1 MRIAHLRGENM
12 YDVMII
18 GAGVVGSAIA
28 RELSRWKLSIAV
40 VDKEND
46 VAMGTSKANS
56 GIVHAGFD
64 AKTGTNKA
72 IYNVLGARMFPKL
85 AEELDFP
92 YRRNGA
98 LVLCF
103 TERDRNKLEE
113 LLEQGKRNGVSG
125 LSILEGDAVRK
136 MEPNVSDRVVAALY
150 AETSGIVS
158 PYEMTVAL
166 AENAATNGVEFM
178 LGQTVTGINFSGY
191 GFEVKLTDKVVWAK
205 IVVNC
210 AGVYADSIYNALTGR
225 QSMTITA
232 RKGEYCLLD
241 KKCGGL
247 CDKTL
252 FQLPSKM
259 GKGVLVAPT
268 THGNVIVGPTA
279 EDIEDKD
286 DVDTTVSGLNNAFN
300 TAMLSVPSLAR
311 RNIITQFAGLRA
323 HDGQGDF
330 IIGESEVAN
339 FYNVAGIESPGLTAS
354 PAIAVDVAEAIAN
367 KLNADKNL
375 DFVATRKGIPCFARM
390 SDSERE
396 QLIAQN
402 PLYGKIVCR
411 CENVTE
417 GEIVDSINR
426 PLGATDLDGV
436 KRRTRAGMGRCQMG
450 FCTPRIMEIL
460 ARELDKDMTEITKC
474 GKGSRVVVGRTE

>member
-1 MRIAHLRGENM
+1 M
-12 YDVMII
+12 YDVLII
-18 GAGVVGSAIA
+18 GAGVVGSAVA
-28 RELSRWKLSIAV
+28 RELAAYKLSV
-40 VDKEND
+40 VVVEKEND

-72 IYNVLGARMFPKL
+72 IYNVLGAKMFPKL
-85 AEELDFP
+85 AEELEFP
-92 YRRNGA
+92 YRKNGA

-103 TERDRNKLEE
+103 EESQKEKLEE
-113 LLEQGKRNGVSG
+113 LLKQGKRNGVTG
-125 LSILEGDAVRK
+125 LSIINGDEVRE
-136 MEPNVSDRVVAALY
+136 MEPNVSDKVVAALY

-158 PYEMTVAL
+158 PYEMTIAL
-166 AENAATNGVEFM
+166 AENACENGVEFI
-178 LGQTVTGINFSGY
+178 LGQEVKNIQKSNF
-191 GFEVKLTDKVVWAK
+191 GFEVQLTDKSVWAK

-210 AGVYADSIYNALTGR
+210 AGVYADDVYNAFTNS
-225 QSMTITA
+225 QSMKIIT

-247 CDKTL
+247 TDKTL
-252 FQLPSKM
+252 FQLPSDM
-259 GKGVLVAPT
+259 GKGILVAPT
-268 THGNVIVGPTA
+268 THGNIIVGPTA
-279 EDIEDKD
+279 ADLPVKD
-286 DVDTTVSGLNNAFN
+286 DIDTTYTGLNLAFD
-300 TAMLSVPSLAR
+300 TATKSVPSLSR

-323 HDGQGDF
+323 HPDSGDF
-330 IIGESEVAN
+330 IIGESEVPN
-339 FYNVAGIESPGLTAS
+339 FYNVAGIESPGLTAA
-354 PAIAVDVAEAIAN
+354 PAIAVDVAEEIATR
-367 KLNADKNL
+367 LNAAKNP
-375 DFVATRKGIPCFARM
+375 DFNPKRKAIPCFARM

-396 QLIAQN
+396 QLIAHN

-460 ARELDKDMTEITKC
+460 ARELNKDVTKITKY
-474 GKGSRVVVGRTE
+474 GKSSNVVIGRTE

>member
-1 MRIAHLRGENM
+1 M
-12 YDVMII
+12 YDVLIV
-18 GAGVVGSAIA
+18 GAGVVGCSVA
-28 RELSRWKLSIAV
+28 RELSRYQLHVAV

-46 VAMGTSKANS
+46 VSMGTSKANS

-64 AKTGTNKA
+64 AHTGTNKA
-72 IYNVLGARMFPKL
+72 IYNVLGARMFPEL
-85 AEELDFP
+85 SRELDFP
-92 YRRNGA
+92 FRQNGA

-103 TERDRNKLEE
+103 DESERHKLDE
-113 LLEQGKRNGVSG
+113 LLAQGQRNGVKG
-125 LSILEGDAVRK
+125 LSIIDGDKVRE
-136 MEPNVSDRVVAALY
+136 MEPNVSESVVAALY

-158 PYEMTVAL
+158 PYEMTIAL
-166 AENAATNGVEFM
+166 AENAAVNGVEFL
-178 LGQTVTGINFSGY
+178 LGC
-191 GFEVKLTDKVVWAK
+191 EVKAIERDGDGFKVKLGRKTVKAK

-210 AGVYADSIYNALTGR
+210 AGVYADDIYNKVVGDKKLEII
-225 QSMTITA
+225 S

-247 CDKTL
+247 CDRTL
-252 FQLPSKM
+252 FQLPSAM

-268 THGNVIVGPTA
+268 THGNIIVGPTA
-279 EDIEDKD
+279 EDVPSKN
-286 DVDTTVSGLNNAFN
+286 DVDTTFEGLNSAFN
-300 TAMLSVPSLAR
+300 TATKSVPSLAR

-323 HDGQGDF
+323 HSTEGDF
-330 IIGESEVAN
+330 VIGESDVPN
-339 FYNVAGIESPGLTAS
+339 FFNVAGIESPGLTSA
-354 PAIAVDVAEAIAN
+354 PAIAVDVAEEVAG
-367 KLNADKNL
+367 KLNAVKKEN
-375 DFVATRKGIPCFARM
+375 FVSRRKGIPCFAKM

-396 QLIAQN
+396 ELIRQN

-417 GEIVDSINR
+417 GEIVDSIRR

-460 ARELDKDMTEITKC
+460 SRELGKDMTEITKFG
-474 GKGSRVVVGRTE
+474 GKSNVAVGRTDEKL

>member
-1 MRIAHLRGENM
+1 M
-12 YDVMII
+12 YDVLIV
-18 GAGVVGSAIA
+18 GAGVVGSAVA
-28 RELSRWKLSIAV
+28 RELSRYSLSVAV
-40 VDKEND
+40 VEKEYD

-72 IYNVLGARMFPKL
+72 IYNVLGARMYPKL

-92 YRRNGA
+92 YRENGA

-103 TERDRNKLEE
+103 EESGRGKLNE

-125 LSILEGDAVRK
+125 LSILDGDEVRA
-136 MEPNVSDRVVAALY
+136 MEPNVSDKVVAALY
-150 AETSGIVS
+150 AQTSAIVS

-166 AENAATNGVEFM
+166 AENACDNGVEFL
-178 LGQTVTGINFSGY
+178 LGQKVSHIKKSKL
-191 GFEVKLTDKVVWAK
+191 GFDVKLSDRTVSAKV
-205 IVVNC
+205 VVNC
-210 AGVYADSIYNALTGR
+210 AGVYADELYNGLTGR
-225 QSMTITA
+225 QQIKIVP

-241 KKCGGL
+241 KKCGSL
-247 CDKTL
+247 TDKTL
-252 FQLPSKM
+252 FQLPSNM

-268 THGNVIVGPTA
+268 THGNIIVGPSA
-279 EDIEDKD
+279 NDVSDKD
-286 DVDTTVSGLNNAFN
+286 DIDTTMEALNSVFD
-300 TAMLSVPSLAR
+300 TAMLSVPTLSR

-323 HDGQGDF
+323 HSEGGDF
-330 IIGESEVAN
+330 IIGESDVAN
-339 FYNVAGIESPGLTAS
+339 FYNVAGIESPGLTAA
-354 PAIAVDVAEAIAN
+354 PAIAVDVAEEIAAR
-367 KLNADKNL
+367 LNADKKPN
-375 DFVATRKGIPCFARM
+375 FNPTRRGIPCFAKM

-396 QLIAQN
+396 QLIAKN

-417 GEIVDSINR
+417 GEIVDSIRR

-460 ARELDKDMTEITKC
+460 ARELNVDATKITKY
-474 GKGSRVVVGRTE
+474 GKGSHVVLGRTE

>member
-1 MRIAHLRGENM
+1 M
-12 YDVMII
+12 YDVLIV
-18 GAGVVGSAIA
+18 GAGVVGSAVA
-28 RELSRWKLSIAV
+28 RELARYKLSV
-40 VDKEND
+40 VVVEKEND

-72 IYNVLGARMFPKL
+72 IYNVLGARMYPKL

-103 TERDRNKLEE
+103 EESGKGKLEE

-125 LSILEGDAVRK
+125 LSILTGDEARA
-136 MEPNVSDRVVAALY
+136 MEPNISENVVAALY
-150 AETSGIVS
+150 AETSGLVS

-166 AENAATNGVEFM
+166 AENACDNGVEFL
-178 LGQTVTGINFSGY
+178 LGQQVKRIEKRDG
-191 GFEVKLTDKVVWAK
+191 GFEVQLSDKTVCAK
-205 IVVNC
+205 VVVNC
-210 AGVYADSIYNALTGR
+210 AGVYADEVYNGLA
-225 QSMTITA
+225 QKQNAKIIA

-247 CDKTL
+247 TDKTL
-252 FQLPSKM
+252 FQLPSSM

-268 THGNVIVGPTA
+268 THGNIIVGPSA
-279 EDIEDKD
+279 NDIPGKD
-286 DVDTTVSGLNNAFN
+286 DVDTTLATLNATFD
-300 TAMLSVPSLAR
+300 TATKSVPSLSR
-311 RNIITQFAGLRA
+311 RDIITQFAGLRA
-323 HDGQGDF
+323 HSDSGDF
-330 IIGESEVAN
+330 VIGESEIPN
-339 FYNVAGIESPGLTAS
+339 FYNALGIESPGLTAA
-354 PAIAVDVAEAIAN
+354 PAIAVDIAEEIAA
-367 KLNADKNL
+367 KLQADKKA
-375 DFVATRKGIPCFARM
+375 DFNPNRRGIPCFAHM

-396 QLIAQN
+396 QLIAKN

-417 GEIVDSINR
+417 GEIVDSIR
-426 PLGATDLDGV
+426 RTLGARDLDGV

-460 ARELDKDMTEITKC
+460 ARELNVDITEITKY
-474 GKGSRVVVGRTE
+474 GKGSHVVLGRTE

>member
-1 MRIAHLRGENM
+1 M
-12 YDVMII
+12 YDVLIV
-18 GAGVVGSAIA
+18 GAGVIGSSIA
-28 RELSRWKLSIAV
+28 RELSRYKLSVAV

-72 IYNVLGARMFPKL
+72 IYNVLGARMFPTL

-92 YRRNGA
+92 YRQNGA

-103 TERDRNKLEE
+103 DENNRGELNE

-125 LSILEGDAVRK
+125 LSILDGDAVRK
-136 MEPNVSDRVVAALY
+136 LEPNVSEKVVAALY
-150 AETSGIVS
+150 AETSAIAS

-166 AENAATNGVEFM
+166 AENAATNGVEFL
-178 LGQTVTGINFSGY
+178 LGTGVKSISKLKSGFSI
-191 GFEVKLTDKVVWAK
+191 KLQDKRNLRAK
-205 IVVNC
+205 VVVNC
-210 AGVYADSIYNALTGR
+210 AGVYADEVYNAMKVNR
-225 QSMTITA
+225 PIKIVA
-232 RKGEYCLLD
+232 RKGEYVLLD

-252 FQLPSKM
+252 FQQPTKM

-279 EDIEDKD
+279 EDIEGKD
-286 DVDTTVSGLNNAFN
+286 NIDTTVNGLNNAFN
-300 TAMLSVPSLAR
+300 TATLSVPALSR
-311 RNIITQFAGLRA
+311 RDIITQFAGLRA
-323 HDGQGDF
+323 HSTEGDF
-330 IIGESEVAN
+330 IIGESEVEN
-339 FYNVAGIESPGLTAS
+339 FFNVAGIESPGLSAA
-354 PAIAVDVAEAIAN
+354 PAIAVDVATEVAA
-367 KLNADKNL
+367 KLNAERNPN
-375 DFVATRKGIPCFARM
+375 FVSKRKGIPCFAHM
-390 SDSERE
+390 SDSER
-396 QLIAQN
+396 QALIAQN

-417 GEIVDSINR
+417 GEIVDSIRR
-426 PLGATDLDGV
+426 PVGATDLDGV

-460 ARELDKDMTEITKC
+460 ARELNKDMTEITKH
-474 GKGSRVVVGRTE
+474 GKGSQVVVGRTE

>member
-1 MRIAHLRGENM
+1 M
-12 YDVMII
+12 YDVLIV
-18 GAGVVGSAIA
+18 GAGVIGSAIA
-28 RELSRWKLSIAV
+28 RELSAYSLSVAV
-40 VDKEND
+40 AEKEND

-92 YRRNGA
+92 YRKNGA

-103 TERDRNKLEE
+103 EESGVSKLNE

-125 LSILEGDAVRK
+125 LSIINGDEVRK
-136 MEPNVSDRVVAALY
+136 MEPNVSDKVVAALY

-166 AENAATNGVEFM
+166 AENACENGVEFL
-178 LGQTVTGINFSGY
+178 LGQEVKHIQKSSF
-191 GFEVKLTDKVVWAK
+191 GFEVQLSDKTVWAK
-205 IVVNC
+205 VVVNC
-210 AGVYADSIYNALTGR
+210 AGVYADDVYNAFTNS
-225 QSMTITA
+225 QKMKIIT

-252 FQLPSKM
+252 FQLPSDM
-259 GKGVLVAPT
+259 GKGILVAPT

-279 EDIEDKD
+279 ADLPVKD
-286 DVDTTVSGLNNAFN
+286 DLDTTLTGLNIAFD
-300 TAMLSVPSLAR
+300 TATKSVPSLSR

-323 HDGQGDF
+323 HPEGGDF
-330 IIGESEVAN
+330 IIGESEISN
-339 FYNVAGIESPGLTAS
+339 FYNVAGIESPGLTAA
-354 PAIAVDVAEAIAN
+354 PAIAVDVAEEIAARLHAE
-367 KLNADKNL
+367 KKADFNP
-375 DFVATRKGIPCFARM
+375 RRRGIPCFAKM

-396 QLIAQN
+396 QIIAKN

-417 GEIVDSINR
+417 GEIVDSIRR

-460 ARELDKDMTEITKC
+460 ARELNKDMAEITKY
-474 GKGSRVVVGRTE
+474 GKGSHVVLGRTE

>member
-1 MRIAHLRGENM
+1 M
-12 YDVMII
+12 YDVLIV
-18 GAGVVGSAIA
+18 GAGVIGSAVA
-28 RELSRWKLSIAV
+28 RELSAYSLSVAV
-40 VDKEND
+40 AEKEND

-92 YRRNGA
+92 YRKNGA

-103 TERDRNKLEE
+103 EESGRSKLNE
-113 LLEQGKRNGVSG
+113 LMEQGKRNGVSG
-125 LSILEGDAVRK
+125 LSVIEGDAVRQ

-158 PYEMTVAL
+158 PYEMTIAL
-166 AENAATNGVEFM
+166 AENACVNGVEFL
-178 LGQTVTGINFSGY
+178 LGQEVKHIEKSDN
-191 GFEVKLTDKVVWAK
+191 GFEVQLTDKTVQAK

-210 AGVYADSIYNALTGR
+210 AGVYADDVYNEFTNS
-225 QSMTITA
+225 QSMKIIT

-247 CDKTL
+247 TDATL
-252 FQLPSKM
+252 FQLPSDM
-259 GKGVLVAPT
+259 GKGILVAPT
-268 THGNVIVGPTA
+268 THGNIIVGPTA
-279 EDIEDKD
+279 ADLPVKD
-286 DVDTTVSGLNNAFN
+286 DIDTTLTGLNVAFD
-300 TAMLSVPSLAR
+300 TATKSVPSLSR

-323 HDGQGDF
+323 HPEENDF
-330 IIGESEVAN
+330 IIGESEIPN
-339 FYNVAGIESPGLTAS
+339 FYNFDGIESPGLTAS
-354 PAIAVDVAEAIAN
+354 PAIAVDVAEEIAARLKAVKKAN
-367 KLNADKNL
+367 FNP
-375 DFVATRKGIPCFARM
+375 RRRGIPCFAKM

-417 GEIVDSINR
+417 GEIVDSIRR

-460 ARELDKDMTEITKC
+460 SRELGKDMTEITKY

>member
-1 MRIAHLRGENM
+1 M
-12 YDVMII
+12 YDVLII
-18 GAGVVGSAIA
+18 GAGVIGSAVA
-28 RELSRWKLSIAV
+28 RELARYSLSVAV
-40 VDKEND
+40 VEKEQD

-92 YRRNGA
+92 YRKNGA

-103 TERDRNKLEE
+103 EESEKSTLHE

-125 LSILEGDAVRK
+125 LSILTGEQVRE
-136 MEPNVSDRVVAALY
+136 MEPNVSEKVVAALY

-158 PYEMTVAL
+158 PYEMTIAL
-166 AENAATNGVEFM
+166 AENAANNGVEFL
-178 LGQTVTGINFSGY
+178 LGQQVKHIQKSKF
-191 GFEVKLTDKVVWAK
+191 GFEVQLGDKSVWSK
-205 IVVNC
+205 VVVNC
-210 AGVYADSIYNALTGR
+210 AGVYADEVYNGL
-225 QSMTITA
+225 MNHKHIHIVP

-241 KKCGGL
+241 KKCGAL
-247 CDKTL
+247 ADKTL
-252 FQLPSKM
+252 FQLPSAM

-268 THGNVIVGPTA
+268 THGNIIIGPSA
-279 EDIEDKD
+279 CDIDSKY
-286 DVDTTVSGLNNAFN
+286 DVDTTLDVLNKTFD
-300 TAMLSVPSLAR
+300 TAMLSVPSLSR

-323 HDGQGDF
+323 HADSGDF
-330 IIGESEVAN
+330 IIGESEVHN
-339 FYNVAGIESPGLTAS
+339 FYNVAGIESPGLTAA
-354 PAIAVDVAEAIAN
+354 PAIAVDVAEEIATR
-367 KLNADKNL
+367 LHADKKA
-375 DFVATRKGIPCFARM
+375 DFNPMRKGIPCFAHM
-390 SDSERE
+390 SDSERA
-396 QLIAQN
+396 QLIASN

-417 GEIVDSINR
+417 GEIVDSIRR
-426 PLGATDLDGV
+426 PLGARDLDGV

-460 ARELDKDMTEITKC
+460 ARELNKDITEITKC
-474 GKGSRVVVGRTE
+474 GNGSRVVLGRTE

>member
-1 MRIAHLRGENM
+1 M
-12 YDVMII
+12 YDVLIV
-18 GAGVVGSAIA
+18 GAGVVGSAVA
-28 RELSRWKLSIAV
+28 RELAAYKLSIAV
-40 VDKEND
+40 AEKEYD

-72 IYNVLGARMFPKL
+72 IYNVLGARMYPKL

-103 TERDRNKLEE
+103 EESERSKLNE
-113 LLEQGKRNGVSG
+113 LLEQGIRNGVSG
-125 LSILEGDAVRK
+125 LSILEGEEVRK
-136 MEPNVSDRVVAALY
+136 IEPNVSDKVVAALY
-150 AETSGIVS
+150 AETSAIAS
-158 PYEMTVAL
+158 PYEMNIAL
-166 AENAATNGVEFM
+166 AENASENGVEFL
-178 LGQTVTGINFSGY
+178 LGQQVKRIQKCND
-191 GFEVKLTDKVVWAK
+191 GFEVQLSDKTVYAK
-205 IVVNC
+205 VVVNC
-210 AGVYADSIYNALTGR
+210 AGVYADEVYNGLTANQPIR
-225 QSMTITA
+225 IIP

-252 FQLPSKM
+252 FQLPSNM

-268 THGNVIVGPTA
+268 THGNIIVGPSA
-279 EDIEDKD
+279 NDVPSKD
-286 DVDTTVSGLNNAFN
+286 NVDTDLETLNATFD
-300 TAMLSVPSLAR
+300 TAMKSVPSLSR

-323 HDGQGDF
+323 HSDSGDF
-330 IIGESEVAN
+330 IIGESDTPN
-339 FYNVAGIESPGLTAS
+339 FYNVAGIESPGLTAA
-354 PAIAVDVAEAIAN
+354 PAIAVDVAQEIAAR
-367 KLNADKNL
+367 LNAEKNEN
-375 DFVATRKGIPCFARM
+375 FNPRRKGIPCFAKM

-396 QLIAQN
+396 QIIAKN
-402 PLYGKIVCR
+402 HLYGKIVCR

-417 GEIVDSINR
+417 GEIVDSIRR

-460 ARELDKDMTEITKC
+460 ARELNKDMTEITKC
-474 GKGSRVVVGRTE
+474 GKGSHIVSGRTE

>member
-1 MRIAHLRGENM
+1 M
-12 YDVMII
+12 YDVLII
-18 GAGVVGSAIA
+18 GAGVVGSAVA
-28 RELSRWKLSIAV
+28 RELARYKLSIAV
-40 VDKEND
+40 AEKEQD

-72 IYNVLGARMFPKL
+72 IYNVLGARMYPQL
-85 AEELDFP
+85 AEELEFP
-92 YRRNGA
+92 YRKNGA
-98 LVLCF
+98 FVLCF
-103 TERDRNKLEE
+103 DESDKYKLEE

-125 LSILEGDAVRK
+125 LSILTGEKVREI
-136 MEPNVSDRVVAALY
+136 EPNVSDKVVAALY

-158 PYEMTVAL
+158 PYEMTIAL
-166 AENAATNGVEFM
+166 AENAAENGVEFL
-178 LGQTVTGINFSGY
+178 LGQEVTSIKRSKKGFKVQLSDKTV
-191 GFEVKLTDKVVWAK
+191 EAK

-210 AGVYADSIYNALTGR
+210 AGVYADDIYNAFTDS
-225 QSMTITA
+225 QSMRIIT

-247 CDKTL
+247 TDKTL
-252 FQLPSKM
+252 FQLPTEL
-259 GKGVLVAPT
+259 GKGILVAPT
-268 THGNVIVGPTA
+268 THGNIIVGPTA
-279 EDIEDKD
+279 ADLPVKD
-286 DVDTTVSGLNNAFN
+286 DIDTTYTGLNLAFD
-300 TAMLSVPSLAR
+300 TATKSVPSLSR

-323 HDGQGDF
+323 HPEGGDF
-330 IIGESEVAN
+330 IIGESEVPN
-339 FYNVAGIESPGLTAS
+339 FYNVAGIESPGLTAA
-354 PAIAVDVAEAIAN
+354 PAIAVDVAEEIAN
-367 KLNADKNL
+367 RLNADKNSN
-375 DFVATRKGIPCFARM
+375 FNPKRKAIPCFARM

-396 QLIAQN
+396 QLIARN

-417 GEIVDSINR
+417 GEIVDSIRR

-460 ARELDKDMTEITKC
+460 ARERNTDITEITKN
-474 GKGSRVVVGRTE
+474 GKGSNVVLGRTE

>member
-1 MRIAHLRGENM
+1 M
-12 YDVMII
+12 YDVLIV
-18 GAGVVGSAIA
+18 GAGVVGCAVA
-28 RELSRWKLSIAV
+28 RELSRYQLHVAV
-40 VDKEND
+40 ADKEND
-46 VAMGTSKANS
+46 VSMGTSKANS

-64 AKTGTNKA
+64 AHTGTNKA
-72 IYNVLGARMFPKL
+72 IYNVLGARMFPEL
-85 AEELDFP
+85 SRELDFP
-92 YRRNGA
+92 FRQNGA

-103 TERDRNKLEE
+103 DESERHKLDE
-113 LLEQGKRNGVSG
+113 LLEQGQRNGVKG
-125 LSILEGDAVRK
+125 LSVIDGDKVREL
-136 MEPNVSDRVVAALY
+136 EPNVSEQVVAALY

-166 AENAATNGVEFM
+166 AENAATNGVEFL
-178 LGQTVTGINFSGY
+178 LGQ
-191 GFEVKLTDKVVWAK
+191 EVKKIEKDGDAFKVKLGRKTVKAK

-210 AGVYADSIYNALTGR
+210 AGVYADDIYNSVAGGKKLEIV
-225 QSMTITA
+225 S

-247 CDKTL
+247 CDRTL
-252 FQLPSKM
+252 FQLPSAM

-279 EDIEDKD
+279 EDVPSKS
-286 DVDTTVSGLNNAFN
+286 DVDTTFDGLNTAFN
-300 TAMLSVPSLAR
+300 TATKSVPSLAR

-323 HDGQGDF
+323 HSTDGDF
-330 IIGESEVAN
+330 VIGESEVKG
-339 FYNVAGIESPGLTAS
+339 FYNVAGIESPGLSSA
-354 PAIAVDVAEAIAN
+354 PAIAVDVAEEIAA
-367 KLNADKNL
+367 KLGAMKKDC
-375 DFVATRKGIPCFARM
+375 FIATRKGIPCFAKM

-396 QLIAQN
+396 ELIRQN

-417 GEIVDSINR
+417 GEIVDSIRR

-460 ARELDKDMTEITKC
+460 SRELGVDMTEITKF
-474 GKGSRVVVGRTE
+474 GKGSRVAFGRTDEKL

>member
-1 MRIAHLRGENM
+1 M
-12 YDVMII
+12 YDVLIV
-18 GAGVVGSAIA
+18 GAGVAGCAVA
-28 RELSRWKLSIAV
+28 RELSRYQLHVAV

-46 VAMGTSKANS
+46 VSMGTSKANS

-64 AKTGTNKA
+64 AHTGTNKA
-72 IYNVLGARMFPKL
+72 IYNVLGARMFPELSK
-85 AEELDFP
+85 ELDFP
-92 YRRNGA
+92 FRQNGA

-103 TERDRNKLEE
+103 DESEKGKLNE
-113 LLEQGKRNGVSG
+113 LLEQGVRNGVKG
-125 LSILEGDAVRK
+125 LSVIDGKKVREL
-136 MEPNVSDRVVAALY
+136 EPNVSESVVAALY

-166 AENAATNGVEFM
+166 AENAATNGVEFL
-178 LGQTVTGINFSGY
+178 LGR
-191 GFEVKLTDKVVWAK
+191 EVKNIEKDGEGFKVKLKGKTVKAK

-210 AGVYADSIYNALTGR
+210 AGVYADELYNMVAGGKKMEII
-225 QSMTITA
+225 S

-247 CDKTL
+247 CDRTL
-252 FQLPSKM
+252 FQLPSAM

-279 EDIEDKD
+279 QDVPSKD
-286 DVDTTVSGLNNAFN
+286 DVDTTFDGLNLAFN
-300 TAMLSVPSLAR
+300 TATKSVPSLAR

-323 HDGQGDF
+323 HSTEGDF
-330 IIGESEVAN
+330 VIGESEVKG
-339 FYNVAGIESPGLTAS
+339 FFNVAGIESPGLSSA
-354 PAIAVDVAEAIAN
+354 PAIAVDVAEEVAG
-367 KLNADKNL
+367 KLNAVKKD
-375 DFVATRKGIPCFARM
+375 DFVATRKGIPCFAKM

-396 QLIAQN
+396 ELIKQN

-417 GEIVDSINR
+417 GEIVDSIRR
-426 PLGATDLDGV
+426 PVGATDLDGV

-460 ARELDKDMTEITKC
+460 SRELGVDMTKITKF
-474 GKGSRVVVGRTE
+474 GKGSRVAIGRTDEKL

>member
-1 MRIAHLRGENM
+1 M
-12 YDVMII
+12 YDVVIV
-18 GAGVVGSAIA
+18 GAGVIGSSIA
-28 RELSRWKLSIAV
+28 RELSRYKLSVAV

-92 YRRNGA
+92 YRKNGA

-103 TERDRNKLEE
+103 DEENRYQLDE

-125 LSILEGDAVRK
+125 LSILDGDAVRK
-136 MEPNVSDRVVAALY
+136 MEPNVSDKVVAALY
-150 AETSGIVS
+150 AETSAIAS

-166 AENAATNGVEFM
+166 AENAATNGVEFV
-178 LGQTVTGINFSGY
+178 LGSQVTSILNSKN
-191 GFEVKLTDKVVWAK
+191 GFEVRLADNRSLWTK
-205 IVVNC
+205 IVINC
-210 AGVYADSIYNALTGR
+210 AGVYADEVYNAMKVSR
-225 QSMTITA
+225 PINIVA
-232 RKGEYCLLD
+232 RKGEYVLLD

-247 CDKTL
+247 TDKTL
-252 FQLPSKM
+252 FQQPTKM

-279 EDIEDKD
+279 EDIPVKD
-286 DVDTTVSGLNNAFN
+286 DVDTTVAGLNAAFN
-300 TAMLSVPSLAR
+300 TALLSVPTLSR
-311 RNIITQFAGLRA
+311 RDIITQFAGLRA
-323 HDGQGDF
+323 HSTDGDF
-330 IIGESEVAN
+330 VIGESEIQN
-339 FYNVAGIESPGLTAS
+339 FFNVAGIESPGLSAA
-354 PAIAVDVAEAIAN
+354 PAIAVDVAEEVATR
-367 KLNADKNL
+367 LNAKKNPN
-375 DFVATRKGIPCFARM
+375 FVAKRKGIPCFARM
-390 SDSERE
+390 SDSERKA
-396 QLIAQN
+396 LIDKN

-417 GEIVDSINR
+417 GEIVDSIRR

-460 ARELDKDMTEITKC
+460 SRELGKDMTEITKN
-474 GKGSRVVVGRTE
+474 GKGSHVVVGRTE

>member
-1 MRIAHLRGENM
+1 M
-12 YDVMII
+12 YDVLIV
-18 GAGVVGSAIA
+18 GAGVVGSAVA
-28 RELSRWKLSIAV
+28 RELAKYSLSIAV
-40 VDKEND
+40 AEKEND

-92 YRRNGA
+92 YRKNGA

-103 TERDRNKLEE
+103 DESGKSKLTE

-125 LSILEGDAVRK
+125 LSIISGDEVRE
-136 MEPNVSDRVVAALY
+136 MEPNVSDKVVAALY

-158 PYEMTVAL
+158 PYEMTIAL
-166 AENAATNGVEFM
+166 AENACDNGVEFL
-178 LGQTVTGINFSGY
+178 LGQQVTGIQKSSF
-191 GFEVKLTDKVVWAK
+191 GFEVQLTDKTVWAK
-205 IVVNC
+205 VVVNC
-210 AGVYADSIYNALTGR
+210 AGVYADEVYNGVA
-225 QSMTITA
+225 SSPITIIP

-241 KKCGGL
+241 RKCGGL

-252 FQLPSKM
+252 FQLPTNM

-268 THGNVIVGPTA
+268 THGNIIIGPSA
-279 EDIEDKD
+279 ADIPTKH
-286 DVDTTVSGLNNAFN
+286 DVDTTLSTLNSTFD
-300 TAMLSVPSLAR
+300 TATMSVPSLSR
-311 RNIITQFAGLRA
+311 RDIITQFAGLRA
-323 HDGQGDF
+323 HPDTEDF
-330 IIGESEVAN
+330 IIGESEIPY
-339 FYNVAGIESPGLTAS
+339 FYNVAGIESPGLTAA
-354 PAIAVDVAEAIAN
+354 PAIAVDVAEEIATR
-367 KLNADKNL
+367 LNADKNA
-375 DFVATRKGIPCFARM
+375 DFNPKRRGIPCFAHM
-390 SDSERE
+390 GDSERE
-396 QLIAQN
+396 QLIEQN

-417 GEIVDSINR
+417 GEIVDSIR
-426 PLGATDLDGV
+426 RTLGATDLDGV

-460 ARELDKDMTEITKC
+460 ARELNLDLTEITKF
-474 GKGSRVVVGRTE
+474 GKGSKIVRGKTE

>member
-1 MRIAHLRGENM
+1 M
-12 YDVMII
+12 YDVLIV
-18 GAGVVGSAIA
+18 GAGVVGSAVA
-28 RELSRWKLSIAV
+28 RELARYNLSVAV
-40 VDKEND
+40 AEKEYD

-103 TERDRNKLEE
+103 DESGVDKLNE

-125 LSILEGDAVRK
+125 LSILTGEQARS
-136 MEPNVSDRVVAALY
+136 MEPNISDKVVAALY

-158 PYEMTVAL
+158 PYEMNVAL
-166 AENAATNGVEFM
+166 AENACANGVEFL
-178 LGQTVTGINFSGY
+178 LGQQVNSIQKSNF
-191 GFEVKLTDKVVWAK
+191 GFEVQLTDKTVWAK
-205 IVVNC
+205 VVVNC
-210 AGVYADSIYNALTGR
+210 AGVYADDIYNAFTNSA
-225 QSMTITA
+225 SMKIIT

-252 FQLPSKM
+252 FQLPSDM
-259 GKGVLVAPT
+259 GKGILVAPT
-268 THGNVIVGPTA
+268 THGNIIVGPTA
-279 EDIEDKD
+279 ADLPVKD
-286 DVDTTVSGLNNAFN
+286 DTDTTFTGLNTAFD
-300 TAMLSVPSLAR
+300 TAAKSVPSLSR

-323 HDGQGDF
+323 HPEGGDF
-330 IIGESEVAN
+330 IIGESEIPY
-339 FYNVAGIESPGLTAS
+339 FYNVAGIESPGLTAA
-354 PAIAVDVAEAIAN
+354 PAIAVDVAEEIAA
-367 KLNADKNL
+367 KLNAEKKA
-375 DFVATRKGIPCFARM
+375 DFNPIRHGIPCFAHM

-396 QLIAQN
+396 QLIAKN

-417 GEIVDSINR
+417 GEIVDSIRR

-460 ARELDKDMTEITKC
+460 ARELNKDMTEITKY
-474 GKGSRVVVGRTE
+474 GKGSHVVVGRTE